1 MQPTVV
7 GIDVGTT
14 KVCTIVAQAQPD
26 GKINILG
33 VGQTPSKGL
42 DKGVVVNIDE
52 VVNVIATSVE
62 KAERLSGY
70 RIDTAFI
77 GVAGRHVSSLNS
89 RGVVAIGQPDYEISR
104 NDVVR
109 AVEAAQAIAIPS
121 QREVIHVIPRAYIL
135 DGHEGIRDPIGMSG
149 FRLEVETHIVTGETM
164 AIQNLIKSVQRTGV
178 EVEDLVLQ
186 PLASGE
192 AVLTPEDKDRGVVLV
207 DIGGG
212 TTDIAIFIQGGIWHT
227 CVIPVGGNHFT
238 NDLVYVLQTP
248 YNTAEYLKLKYGSA
262 IADLMDGED
271 EGGGNDE
278 PLDEEGLIDTE
289 TLTMGERQQ
298 VSRQVI
304 NEILQARAEQ
314 VIELVYNEIQRSG
327 YHGLLQAGMVLTGGG
342 ALLPRLDELA
352 RDMLGIPV
360 RIGIPTGLTGLAESM
375 NSPSYATS
383 VGLLRWGS
391 RHGAAIRLAGRE
403 SVSPNGSIYER
414 FKNWLRAFLP

>member
-14 KVCTIVAQAQPD
+14 KVCTIVAQIQTD
-26 GKINILG
+26 GRINILG

-52 VVNVIATSVE
+52 VVSVIATSVE

-77 GVAGRHVSSLNS
+77 GVAGRHVASLNS

-104 NDVVR
+104 NDVAR

-262 IADLMDGED
+262 IADLID
-271 EGGGNDE
+271 
-278 PLDEEGLIDTE
+278 DEEAFDEQDLIDAE
-289 TLTMGERQQ
+289 TLTMEGDQQ

-360 RIGIPTGLTGLAESM
+360 RVGIPSGLTGLAESM

-391 RHGAAIRLAGRE
+391 RHGVARLGGRE
-403 SVSPNGSIYER
+403 ALSPNGSIYER